1 MALKIPEAPNIV
13 GGDAVLRSAQG
24 VSGETLTPQFKVDN
38 SATLDAFKEVSSMI
52 INVQEER
59 EETMLQD
66 AATWW
71 TNNMNNQERNV
82 KENFKGR
89 DALNLYNNQMAP
101 YAKKLEEDLFG
112 EPKDDGLVR
121 IADPAMQQR
130 FKLWANKQLV
140 MYNARIGDYEGREL
154 SRYNES
160 TFDARE
166 AQITS
171 MLANADTAPEFI
183 GGADSYAEL
192 TARRY
197 PGLNP
202 EYIKQVS
209 SAKVDAAVT
218 ENIKNRIAT
227 DVVEARKF
235 YLSNPEV
242 SNLLTESSKAAID
255 SAIQDQWVKQGIARG
270 GEGLAAGDGGAELR
284 NWTSPEVL
292 GEIFGTTD
300 SVQINAIQQ
309 KMYGDAKER
318 SDALV
323 TRAEG
328 IADMMRGQQAAQLA
342 NAQTDDERF
351 SALQNIA
358 VTDSQWASA
367 VDAGEEKDL
376 ALAGK
381 IERLQTVTGSDLA
394 ARARQYESFESSFE
408 NVANT
413 GRGGIFYDMARG
425 LGYKSGDAKNQ
436 GFAEGLV
443 NPAGL
448 VSGIASAVNL
458 LGSAVSGE
466 TPEQLSAN
474 EARLLETYQ
483 AEKQE
488 VQDELRQRTE
498 TYIDLMNDVVNGRY
512 VGGYDERLD
521 RLGGVEQKAIYQAVA
536 AEQAFRNVSA
546 RYPKMDSALKSLD
559 TKYDDSAMARAKR
572 IFAEEVN
579 KADHNGTTKIDDT
592 RLQQLANYA
601 IAQSRDSVS
610 NALSDA
616 ISGTATDNDIVG
628 AGVSAFTSNEALKA
642 VTASDNTYD
651 KQGQRAKKVIRKF
664 RNNLPEG
671 YRSVVDDYE
680 DLLTSWYRVGNTP
693 AILNF
698 VRSYKTTMQAS
709 GGKL

>member
-24 VSGETLTPQFKVDN
+24 VSGETLTPQFKVDTSTTVDN
-38 SATLDAFKEVSSMI
+38 FKEFSSML
-52 INVQEER
+52 INVQKER
-59 EETMLQD
+59 EETMFQD

-140 MYNARIGDYEGREL
+140 LYNARIGDYEGREL

-218 ENIKNRIAT
+218 ENIKNKIAT

-242 SNLLTESSKAAID
+242 SNLLTESSKAAIN

-270 GEGLAAGDGGAELR
+270 GEGLAAGDGGTELR
-284 NWTSPEVL
+284 NWTSPKVL

-309 KMYGDAKER
+309 KIYGGAKER

-323 TRAEG
+323 TKAEG

-376 ALAGK
+376 ALAAK
-381 IERLQTVTGSDLA
+381 ISALSTIDVSKEKRKQEKVEEYENLIGVNKGSVAYEFLTGD
-394 ARARQYESFESSFE
+394 Y
-408 NVANT
+408 
-413 GRGGIFYDMARG
+413 
-425 LGYKSGDAKNQ
+425 
-436 GFAEGLV
+436 
-443 NPAGL
+443 
-448 VSGIASAVNL
+448 
-458 LGSAVSGE
+458 
-466 TPEQLSAN
+466 LSAIQGGAKLLSKEKPEELSAI
-474 EARLLETYQ
+474 EAKSLEAYQ
-483 AEKQE
+483 NAKAE
-488 VQDELRQRTE
+488 VQEELKQRSE
-498 TYIDLMNDVVNGRY
+498 TFIDLMNDVVAGRY

-536 AEQAFRNVSA
+536 AEQVFRNVSA

-628 AGVSAFTSNEALKA
+628 AGISAFTSNEALKA
-642 VTASDNTYD
+642 VKTSDNTYD